1 MDDDH
6 VTRTVHDMAMCFH
19 SSRTQ
24 LELCYLVEA
33 YLVCM
38 PGLQLLSASL
48 CSSDCWHY
56 ALLSSF
62 SFFGLGVDSTAC
74 GVATFF
80 INQSLVLCLLHGG
93 FSLVL
98 WFSAIFFSPFL
109 YLLSSFVGK
118 AFSLRGVNVRIAIHY
133 IAIILCFI
141 GFLSFILL
149 FMSFLYAHFM
159 LW

>member
-19 SSRTQ
+19 SSRTK

-62 SFFGLGVDSTAC
+62 FFFGLGVDCTAC
-74 GVATFF
+74 GVATFSLTRALYCACCMVDF
-80 INQSLVLCLLHGG
+80 IRAM
-93 FSLVL
+93 FS
-98 WFSAIFFSPFL
+98 FHFCIFFILFYFICSAALWAKLFLLRGVVVRIAFAKMQYFMFLLFL
-109 YLLSSFVGK
+109 YLLFYW
-118 AFSLRGVNVRIAIHY
+118 L
-133 IAIILCFI
+133 
-141 GFLSFILL
+141 
-149 FMSFLYAHFM
+149 
-159 LW
+159 